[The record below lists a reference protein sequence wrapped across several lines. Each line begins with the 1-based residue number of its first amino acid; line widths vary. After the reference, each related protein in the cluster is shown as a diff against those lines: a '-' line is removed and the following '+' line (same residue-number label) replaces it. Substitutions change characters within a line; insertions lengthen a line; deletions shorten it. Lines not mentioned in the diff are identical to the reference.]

1 MQPGMTYTGHAL
13 NSPINYYVYAGVI
26 YLSTRLHCAFITL
39 SCSQWNVILCEV
51 LSTRHPLRKHVQLA
65 DRRHQIIAYQT
76 I

>member
-1 MQPGMTYTGHAL
+1 
-13 NSPINYYVYAGVI
+13 
-26 YLSTRLHCAFITL
+26 
-39 SCSQWNVILCEV
+39 LCEV